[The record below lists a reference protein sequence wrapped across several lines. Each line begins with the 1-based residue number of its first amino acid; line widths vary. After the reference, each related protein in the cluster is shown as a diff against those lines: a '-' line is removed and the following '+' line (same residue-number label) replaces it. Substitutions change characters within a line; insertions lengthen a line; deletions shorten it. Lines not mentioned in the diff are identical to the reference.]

1 MATKLFAGWLYNNA
15 GTAIAGATV
24 ELFPKNTTTTATT
37 STTTSSAGYWAM
49 TTTTDNQYDVRVTS
63 GSSIRYIKYDTS
75 AQMTSLEAAV
85 LTVDDVVIDGKVIT
99 MTGSTDDTA
108 VFTVAANGA
117 LSLVT
122 TDTAAAAANIQITAD
137 GTAELAGTTVTLD
150 SGGDIELEA
159 TNDINVPA
167 SVGLT
172 FGDDGEKIE
181 GDGTNLVVES
191 SGTLDINSGGVL
203 TLDSGAAINIEPVAG
218 SAILLDGTIS
228 IDGGAVTGVATITM
242 SGELDAGSLDI
253 SGDADIDGTANLD
266 AVDIDGA
273 VQIDATFTSGVDG
286 QGYDTKFFGDT
297 ASAYMLWDTSADD
310 LILAGAANLSVD
322 STTAS
327 TSTTTGSIHTDGG
340 LGVALDVYVGDDLFL
355 ASSGAKID
363 FNSGDITLTH
373 SSGYLTFDGGTF
385 IVSDGDGLLVG
396 HSALLNVNGFNPKAQ
411 ILGTG
416 RADGSLSIGVF
427 EAGTSGGQL
436 WLFKSRHG
444 TIGSKSIVLDD
455 DVLGEIRF
463 IGDDGVDYN
472 SSAAIIKAEVDGTPG
487 SNDMPGRL
495 IFLTTPDG
503 SASSAERWRI
513 TNVGSLTSLA
523 ASPANAATADGGI
536 IATGGL
542 AFTDVANAWIDDG
555 SQGSGTVT
563 HYIGNQSITTSSDI
577 RIKTNIENWVG
588 SALDFFKNAPRL
600 VTFNWDDPTDTSPFG
615 KNHRGTYRG
624 WLAQETIDWAPWIVN
639 AGAGKDCPQC
649 KAGEQCENTSHSD
662 STQHPM
668 WHVDYQHMVPMM
680 VEGIREF
687 DARLSRLEALMSVS
701 A

>member
-1 MATKLFAGWLYNNA
+1 MPNILFAGFLYDNA
-15 GTAIAGATV
+15 GDPITTGVDV
-24 ELFPKNTTTTATT
+24 ELFPKTDHSGTPLDTSDTNGSGYWSMST
-37 STTTSSAGYWAM
+37 STQALC
-49 TTTTDNQYDVRVTS
+49 DVKITS

-75 AQMTSLEAAV
+75 AQMLALEVASLRIRNPADTFVYDIVPGAISGADRQLNLPVITGTDTVAV
-85 LTVDDVVIDGKVIT
+85 LGLAQTFSAAQTFTSTVTVGVNDTGQDVKFFGATAGSYWLWDESADGVVQVGTLTVGVDDAGHDVK
-99 MTGSTDDTA
+99 
-108 VFTVAANGA
+108 FFGA
-117 LSLVT
+117 T
-122 TDTAAAAANIQITAD
+122 
-137 GTAELAGTTVTLD
+137 
-150 SGGDIELEA
+150 
-159 TNDINVPA
+159 
-167 SVGLT
+167 
-172 FGDDGEKIE
+172 
-181 GDGTNLVVES
+181 
-191 SGTLDINSGGVL
+191 
-203 TLDSGAAINIEPVAG
+203 SGAYMLWDESADDLIIAG
-218 SAILLDGTIS
+218 AGAIS
-228 IDGGAVTGVATITM
+228 IDATTDATNTTSGSFHTDGGAGIAKKLYVGTD
-242 SGELDAGSLDI
+242 LDV
-253 SGDADIDGTANLD
+253 DGTANLD

-355 ASSGAKID
+355 ASSGAIID

-373 SSGYLTFDGGTF
+373 SSGYLTFDGGTLL
-385 IVSDGDGLLVG
+385 ISDGDGLVVG

-436 WLFKSRHG
+436 WLFKSRG
-444 TIGSKSIVLDD
+444 TTIGGTKAIVLDD

-495 IFLTTPDG
+495 MFLTTPDG

>member
-24 ELFPKNTTTTATT
+24 ELFPRNTTTTATT
-37 STTTSSAGYWAM
+37 STTTSSTGYWAM
-49 TTTTDNQYDVRVTS
+49 TTTTENRYDVRVTS
-63 GSSIRYIKYDTS
+63 GSSIRFIKYDTS
-75 AQMTSLEAAV
+75 AQMTALEVADFRIRNPANTFEYDVVPGAIVADRQLNLPVITGTDTVAV
-85 LTVDDVVIDGKVIT
+85 LGLAQTFSAAQTFTSTLTVGVDD
-99 MTGSTDDTA
+99 TGQDVKFFGATA
-108 VFTVAANGA
+108 GSYW
-117 LSLVT
+117 LWDES
-122 TDTAAAAANIQITAD
+122 AD
-137 GTAELAGTTVTLD
+137 G
-150 SGGDIELEA
+150 
-159 TNDINVPA
+159 
-167 SVGLT
+167 
-172 FGDDGEKIE
+172 
-181 GDGTNLVVES
+181 VVQV
-191 SGTLDINSGGVL
+191 GTLTVGVDDAGHDVKFFGA
-203 TLDSGAAINIEPVAG
+203 TSGAYMLWDESADDLIIAG
-218 SAILLDGTIS
+218 AGAIS
-228 IDGGAVTGVATITM
+228 IDATTDATNTTSGSFHTDGGAGIAKKLYVGTD
-242 SGELDAGSLDI
+242 LDV
-253 SGDADIDGTANLD
+253 DGTANLD

-363 FNSGDITLTH
+363 FNSDVTITH
-373 SSGYLTFDGGTF
+373 SSGYLTVDGGDLAVANGNGAIF
-385 IVSDGDGLLVG
+385 G
-396 HSALLNVNGFNPKAQ
+396 HSVLQSVNFYTTEVQ
-411 ILGTG
+411 VLGTA
-416 RADGSLSIGVF
+416 RADAGLAIGIF
-427 EAGTSGGQL
+427 EASANGAQL
-436 WLFKSRHG
+436 YLFKSRHA
-444 TIGSKSIVLDD
+444 TIGSKTIVVDD
-455 DVLGEIRF
+455 DILGEIRF
-463 IGDDGVDYN
+463 LGDDGADYN
-472 SSAAIIKAEVDGTPG
+472 STAAAIKGEVDGTPG

-495 IFLTTPDG
+495 GFYTTAGG
-503 SASSAERWRI
+503 SASAVEKWRI
-513 TNVGSLTSLA
+513 TTVGCLTSLA
-523 ASPANAATADGGI
+523 AAPANAATADGGI